1 MAEKQN
7 LDNAIRQNA
16 SGPKSA
22 EVDGQKV
29 EQHSLKDQIAADE
42 YLAKKKAA
50 KNPLAALHRTKLCA
64 TGGV

>member
-1 MAEKQN
+1 MSEQTEN
-7 LDNAIRQNA
+7 LDDAIRQNA
-16 SGPKSA
+16 AGPKSA

-50 KNPLAALHRTKLCA
+50 RNPLAALHRTKLSPPGA
-64 TGGV
+64 

>member
-1 MAEKQN
+1 MSEEN
-7 LDNAIRQNA
+7 LDDTIRQNA

-42 YLAKKKAA
+42 YLTKKKAG
-50 KNPLAALHRTKLCA
+50 KNPLAALHRIKLCS